1 MNRQKWQA
9 IGILSSVFALGA
21 IAGVGALTAWH
32 GEFRR
37 DVAQFGLGPRAARP
51 MVAMMRRLDLTVQQQ
66 QAIGAILARHAPMR
80 RAIMQDMAGRCGQE
94 LDREKS
100 AQDSEIRAVLNPEQR
115 ARFDE
120 LAKRQHERM
129 FGEHP
134 AHAQ

>member
-21 IAGVGALTAWH
+21 IAGVSTLAAWH

-37 DVAQFGLGPRAARP
+37 DVEQLGFGPHGARP
-51 MVAMMRRLDLTVQQQ
+51 MMALMRRLNLSVQQRE
-66 QAIGAILARHAPMR
+66 AIGAIVAKHAPAR
-80 RAIMQDMAGRCGQE
+80 RAIMQQMTEKCGQE
-94 LDREKS
+94 LEREKS

-120 LAKRQHERM
+120 LSKRQHERM
-129 FGEHP
+129 FGEH
-134 AHAQ
+134 HEQ